1 MSFMHEQKKVA
12 INGFFFFHLKKD
24 YPPPTITVMI
34 DTVENF
40 QHN

>member
-1 MSFMHEQKKVA
+1 MNKRKKESG
-12 INGFFFFHLKKD
+12 NKWGFFFHLKKD

>member
-12 INGFFFFHLKKD
+12 INGFFFSFKKRL
-24 YPPPTITVMI
+24 PPPTITVMI